1 VLASVSSAPKV
12 VIVGAGFAGLSA
24 ARALVG
30 SGADVLLVD
39 RNVYSTFQP
48 LLYQVATGGI
58 NPGDVS
64 YPIRTFTRKNRS
76 HFRRG
81 EVVSIDADAQQLTLR
96 DGGVL
101 PYDYLVVATGSSVN
115 FFGVPGAAEHT
126 FSLYRRGDA
135 VALRDQLM
143 GHLEDFAAGKGPRFT
158 IVVIGGGPTGVE
170 MAGTLAEL
178 RDSGLR
184 AVYPEI
190 DPATVRVILVEQS
203 PEVLGPF
210 DGHLRRYALRQL
222 ERRGVEVWTN
232 TSVSHVGSDEIAL
245 EDGRTV
251 EANLTVWA
259 AGVAVKNWGLPQGR
273 GGRIAVREDLRVF
286 GRDRVFAVGDVAIT
300 SDEPLPQLAQP
311 AIQTGRHAGLQ
322 IRRLIEG
329 DTTESLRYHDK
340 GTMATIGRR
349 AAVVQLPRD
358 VRLTGTIAWLA
369 WLGLHIVTL
378 LGGRNRVSALV
389 NLSWRY
395 LNWPSGNGVIVGDV
409 PDQH

>member
-1 VLASVSSAPKV
+1 VADCTASPPKV
-12 VIVGAGFAGLSA
+12 LIVGAGFAGLSA

-48 LLYQVATGGI
+48 LLYQVATGGL

-64 YPIRTFTRKNRS
+64 YPIRTFTKRNQA

-81 EVVSIDADAQQLTLR
+81 EVVSIDANAQQLTLR

-115 FFGVPGAAEHT
+115 YFGIPGAAEHA

-135 VALRDQLM
+135 IALRDQLM
-143 GHLEDFAAGKGPRFT
+143 GHLEDFASGKGAMFT
-158 IVVIGGGPTGVE
+158 IVVIGGGATGVE

-178 RDSGLR
+178 RDGGLKS
-184 AVYPEI
+184 VYPEI
-190 DPATVRVILVEQS
+190 DPATVRVVLVEQS

-210 DGHLRRYALRQL
+210 ERQLREYALRQL
-222 ERRGVEVWTN
+222 ERRRVEVWPNTTVAKVGTN
-232 TSVSHVGSDEIAL
+232 QVML
-245 EDGRTV
+245 EDGRRL
-251 EANLTVWA
+251 EADLIVWA

-273 GGRIAVREDLRVF
+273 GGRIAVRDDLRVF
-286 GRDRVFAVGDVAIT
+286 GLDRVFAVGDVAIT
-300 SDEPLPQLAQP
+300 SDEPLSQLAQP
-311 AIQTGRHAGLQ
+311 AIQGGRHAGLG

-329 DTTESLRYHDK
+329 RETESMRYHDK

-349 AAVVQLPRD
+349 AAVVQLPGD
-358 VRLTGTIAWLA
+358 IRLTGTIAWLS

-378 LGGRNRVSALV
+378 LGGRNRVSALL
-389 NLSWRY
+389 NLAWRY
-395 LNWPSGNGVIVGDV
+395 VSWPSGNGVIVGDV
-409 PDQH
+409 PESS

>member
-1 VLASVSSAPKV
+1 VPARTSQTPRV

-24 ARALVG
+24 ARALAG
-30 SGADVLLVD
+30 SGADVLLID

-48 LLYQVATGGI
+48 LLYQVATGGL

-64 YPIRTFTRKNRS
+64 YPIRSFTRKAQAR
-76 HFRRG
+76 FRRG
-81 EVVSIDADAQQLTLR
+81 EVVSIDNDARQLILR

-101 PYDYLVVATGSSVN
+101 PFDYLVVASGSSVN
-115 FFGVPGAAEHT
+115 HFGIPGAAEHS

-135 VALRDQLM
+135 IALRDQLM
-143 GHLEDFAAGKGPRFT
+143 GALENFAARQEGT
-158 IVVIGGGPTGVE
+158 LSIVIIGGGATGVE

-178 RDSGLR
+178 RDAAIS

-190 DPATVRVILVEQS
+190 DPAAIRVLLVEQG
-203 PEVLGPF
+203 PEMLGPF
-210 DGHLRRYALRQL
+210 DRRLRQYALRQL
-222 ERRGVEVWTN
+222 QRRRVEVWPN
-232 TSVSHVGSDEIAL
+232 TAVSRVGSDHVTV

-251 EANLTVWA
+251 DANLTIWA

-286 GRDRVFAVGDVAIT
+286 GYERVFAVGDVAIT
-300 SDEPLPQLAQP
+300 SDDPLPQLAQP
-311 AIQTGRHAGLQ
+311 AIQSGRHAGLQ
-322 IRRLIEG
+322 IRRLIEELE
-329 DTTESLRYHDK
+329 TEPLHYHDK

-349 AAVVQLPRD
+349 AAVVQLPGD
-358 VRLTGTIAWLA
+358 IRLTGTPAWLA

-378 LGGRNRVSALV
+378 LGGRNRVSALL

-395 LNWPSGNGVIVGDV
+395 ISWPSGNGVIVGDV
-409 PDQH
+409 PESS

>member
-1 VLASVSSAPKV
+1 MLASVSSAPKV

-24 ARALVG
+24 ARALSG

-58 NPGDVS
+58 DPGDVS

-81 EVVSIDADAQQLTLR
+81 EVVTIDSDSQQVTLR

-101 PYDYLVVATGSSVN
+101 PYDYLIVATGSSVN

-143 GHLEDFAAGKGPRFT
+143 GHLEDFAAGKGASFT

-184 AVYPEI
+184 AFYPEI
-190 DPATVRVILVEQS
+190 DPATFRVILVEQS

-210 DGHLRRYALRQL
+210 DSHLRRYTLRQL

-232 TSVSHVGSDEIAL
+232 TSVSHVGNDEITL

-286 GRDRVFAVGDVAIT
+286 GLDRVFAVGDVAIT
-300 SDEPLPQLAQP
+300 SDDPLPQLAQP

-329 DTTESLRYHDK
+329 DATESLHYHDK

-358 VRLTGTIAWLA
+358 IRLTGTIAWLA

-378 LGGRNRVSALV
+378 LGGRNRVSALL

-395 LNWPSGNGVIVGDV
+395 VNWPSGNGVIVGDV
-409 PDQH
+409 PDEH